1 MRGKIVN
8 LCIGFLNI
16 LFGALILVY
25 TLNVPQDSTLLT
37 VQENFVTRI
46 ILMAVYAVLGVVFII
61 NLIQYFNHVKDNTFK
76 TGYMLALFVL
86 SFIFIK
92 QPAIAS
98 FTIISGIIIIFNSLK
113 ENLVEIDSTTAISIT
128 TLVMAVI
135 LLLMGVSLSYKQIGN
150 YIKDKENEGEQAF
163 KSTYFKYITELGI
176 EDVYINVKKDGK
188 YGYINQ
194 YGNVVIDFKYDYA
207 SPFIKIVQYNKI
219 FDIALVCQNGSSY
232 IILKNERVVMSY
244 RTESS
249 DDNYD
254 AKSKELEKIYK
265 ETLGQGSEI
274 VTEIPKITD
283 NIARIPVY
291 EEELKTESN
300 YRYNYNDE
308 YDLIITKSSLGLG
321 DKYELAKKEN
331 LDIRI
336 RLDAKAL
343 SYDEN
348 YVYLFSNGTIP
359 FYDIS
364 NREQGWFTSYGKKMS
379 MTGKAQILDF
389 FGEKI
394 LIKNYNDKTIYF
406 IDQNGEMQSPAYRNI
421 YICQDKERYIV
432 KTTENKYQII
442 NTEYNKIIE
451 NEYDAVDPYL
461 ANYGLYIVANLD
473 GEIEFNDYGY
483 AKMNFSL
490 INMNGEVI
498 LDNIEQIYKN
508 YYQISNDKS
517 VAYSTRY
524 SQFLEKVKGIEYNFV
539 GDNFYSIY

>member
-1 MRGKIVN
+1 
-8 LCIGFLNI
+8 
-16 LFGALILVY
+16 
-25 TLNVPQDSTLLT
+25 
-37 VQENFVTRI
+37 
-46 ILMAVYAVLGVVFII
+46 
-61 NLIQYFNHVKDNTFK
+61 
-76 TGYMLALFVL
+76 
-86 SFIFIK
+86 
-92 QPAIAS
+92 
-98 FTIISGIIIIFNSLK
+98 
-113 ENLVEIDSTTAISIT
+113 
-128 TLVMAVI
+128 
-135 LLLMGVSLSYKQIGN
+135 
-150 YIKDKENEGEQAF
+150 
-163 KSTYFKYITELGI
+163 
-176 EDVYINVKKDGK
+176 
-188 YGYINQ
+188 
-194 YGNVVIDFKYDYA
+194 
-207 SPFIKIVQYNKI
+207 
-219 FDIALVCQNGSSY
+219 
-232 IILKNERVVMSY
+232 MSY

-394 LIKNYNDKTIYF
+394 LIKNYNDKT
-406 IDQNGEMQSPAYRNI
+406 
-421 YICQDKERYIV
+421 
-432 KTTENKYQII
+432 
-442 NTEYNKIIE
+442 
-451 NEYDAVDPYL
+451 
-461 ANYGLYIVANLD
+461 
-473 GEIEFNDYGY
+473 
-483 AKMNFSL
+483 
-490 INMNGEVI
+490 
-498 LDNIEQIYKN
+498 
-508 YYQISNDKS
+508 
-517 VAYSTRY
+517 
-524 SQFLEKVKGIEYNFV
+524 
-539 GDNFYSIY
+539 